1 MSYEFNLSLFKLK
14 TQNSK
19 LKTMQETI
27 TIVVPW
33 FGRDTA
39 GGAETQ
45 ARQLAGAL
53 RAVGAPAEV
62 WATTGRDS
70 FAPPVPFYPEGPDE
84 LDGVPIRRFP
94 LVPPCA
100 NPYIPPAVARRG
112 LHRELP
118 AFPDHELRLLA
129 SLQSSDALLEAVAAE
144 AEGRRFLFVLYAFP
158 TSFWG
163 TLLAGERAH
172 LLPCLHDEPYARY
185 GTYRW
190 MFRRA
195 RRALVNSTG
204 ERELALH
211 LYDLPAEQVVVAG
224 EGIDLAP
231 VGDGVAF
238 RERHGLSGPLLRYA
252 GRADGSKNM
261 PLLLAFLREYR
272 ARRGTPIALV
282 RTGRD
287 PMDLPP
293 ALREIV
299 IDLGDV
305 SAQERHD
312 AYAAADIFAHP
323 SVHESFSI
331 VLMESWLQGAPALV
345 HAGCAVT
352 RRAAEESG
360 GGLWFAD
367 FGEFAAAL
375 DLLLADAELRRTLGS
390 RGREYVLRTCRWDD
404 VARRTI
410 AALA

>member
-1 MSYEFNLSLFKLK
+1 MD
-14 TQNSK
+14 
-19 LKTMQETI
+19 TI

-45 ARQLAGAL
+45 ARQLAVAL
-53 RAVGAPAEV
+53 RAAGAPVEV

-70 FAPPVPFYPEGPDE
+70 FAPPEPFYREGRDE
-84 LDGVPIRRFP
+84 LEGVPVRRFP
-94 LVPPCA
+94 LVPPRVD
-100 NPYIPPAVARRG
+100 PYIPPAVVRRG
-112 LHRELP
+112 LHRHLP
-118 AFPDHELRLLA
+118 AFLDHELRLLA

-144 AEGRRFLFVLYAFP
+144 AQGRRFLFVLYAFP

-163 TLLAGERAH
+163 TVLAGDRAH

-195 RRALVNSTG
+195 RRALANSTG
-204 ERELALH
+204 ERELALR
-211 LYDLPAEQVVVAG
+211 LYDLPDEQVVVAG

-231 VGDGVAF
+231 VGDGAAF
-238 RERHGLSGPLLRYA
+238 RERHDLRGPLLRYA

-272 ARRGTPIALV
+272 ARRGTPITLV

-287 PMDLPP
+287 PIDLPP

-299 IDLGDV
+299 ADLGDA
-305 SAQERHD
+305 SPQERHD
-312 AYAAADIFAHP
+312 AYAAADVFVHP

-331 VLMESWLQGAPALV
+331 VLMESWLQSVPALV
-345 HAGCAVT
+345 HAGCLVT
-352 RRAAEESG
+352 RRAAQESG

-375 DLLLADAELRRTLGS
+375 DLLLANAELRRVLGA
-390 RGREYVLRTCRWDD
+390 RGREYVLRACRWED

-410 AALA
+410 AALT